1 MNKKFIYLKTI
12 DRVSNCVILISTKK
26 DNEKK
31 ILKKTYNV
39 SEQEFYVNLLPT
51 NFIIRLKNKTYKDMG
66 REDLVRPTT
75 KPNGIPYK
83 YAL

>member
-26 DNEKK
+26 DNQKK
-31 ILKKTYNV
+31 IFKKTYNV
-39 SEQEFYVNLLPT
+39 SRQEFYINLLSQ
-51 NFIIRLKNKTYKDMG
+51 NFVRRLKNEKFKAIGRKD
-66 REDLVRPTT
+66 LIRPCIRPD
-75 KPNGIPYK
+75 KIPHK